1 MTEGNPLDPVRERIL
16 AISEC
21 WASGMTLDEIR
32 ESFDAF
38 MEEAGPDGA
47 ASARPEIVQGCPVPA
62 VWIGEGPLHVLYC
75 HGGGFQIGGVR
86 SHASLMSRIARKGG
100 ARVLGVDYRR
110 APEHR
115 YPASEEDVIEAYGWM
130 VGEGHIPDAVIG
142 DSAGGTLALRIAI
155 RARESGLPLPKSLVL
170 ISPWLDLSLRGASY
184 TDLADADIF
193 SQAGQLKAMARSYLG
208 RGRDPADPEV
218 SPVYGD
224 LRGLPPILVHAG
236 SCDITLDDSF
246 LLARR
251 AAEQGST
258 VRLRVFEG
266 MCHHFQ
272 AFEDLT
278 ESDHSL
284 AEIGAFVKAH
294 AVRGT

>member
-1 MTEGNPLDPVRERIL
+1 MTERDPLDPVRERIL
-16 AISEC
+16 AITGR
-21 WASGMTLDEIR
+21 WASGMTLEEIR
-32 ESFDAF
+32 TSFDAF

-47 ASARPEIVQGCPVPA
+47 ASALPETAQRCPVPA
-62 VWIGEGPLHVLYC
+62 VWIGEGTLNVLYC
-75 HGGGFQIGGVR
+75 HGGGFQLGGVR
-86 SHASLMSRIARKGG
+86 SHASLMSRIARQVG
-100 ARVLGVDYRR
+100 ARVLGVDYRL

-115 YPASEEDVIEAYGWM
+115 YPASEEDVFEAYAWM
-130 VGEGHIPDAVIG
+130 VGEGRTPSAVVG
-142 DSAGGTLALRIAI
+142 DSAGGALAMRIAI
-155 RARESGLPLPKSLVL
+155 RARDSGIQLPRSIVL

-184 TDLADADIF
+184 VNLADVDIF
-193 SQAGQLKAMARSYLG
+193 SKAGQLKAMARSYLG

-218 SPVYGD
+218 SPAYGD

-236 SCDITLDDSF
+236 SRDITLDDSF

-258 VRLRVFEG
+258 VSLRVFDG

-278 ESDHSL
+278 ESNRSL
-284 AEIGAFVKAH
+284 AEIGAFVKAQ
-294 AVRGT
+294 AARGT